1 MDAKKL
7 ARQKFE
13 GAWEVIRDELIA
25 HFEAQGMPVDA
36 KEWYKRV
43 STFDS
48 FLLKSLSD
56 QIVN

>member
-1 MDAKKL
+1 MDAKQL

-36 KEWYKRV
+36 REWYKRV
-43 STFDS
+43 STADG
-48 FLLKSLSD
+48 FLFETP
-56 QIVN
+56 V